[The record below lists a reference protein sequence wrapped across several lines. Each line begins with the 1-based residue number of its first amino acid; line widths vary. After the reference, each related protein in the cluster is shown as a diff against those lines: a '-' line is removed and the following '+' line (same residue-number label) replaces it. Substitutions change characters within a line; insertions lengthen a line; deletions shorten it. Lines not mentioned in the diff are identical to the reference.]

1 MTEYIP
7 RYPSTPIGPGSDV
20 GEPLAGTAGA
30 PLPAEPADPIRR
42 SSGGESGTIDVAR
55 DQASDVTE
63 GAVEAS
69 QHVAGIAKSQVS
81 NVAEET
87 GRQAKDLLEQARTE
101 LTAQAGRQQQRI
113 ADGLRALADE
123 LHSMTQHGG
132 HSGVATELADQGG
145 QKSKDIAS
153 WLDEREPGRL
163 IEEVKT
169 FARQRPGAFLLLAT
183 GLGLA
188 AGRLTRG
195 LTDVASGDGAA
206 TGDAASARMPE
217 VVPASTGFAAAG
229 PVVVT
234 QDLDVG
240 RPYASSEDSPAGFP
254 TRGGT
259 L

>member
-7 RYPSTPIGPGSDV
+7 RYPSTPIAPSDV
-20 GEPLAGTAGA
+20 GEPLAGTT
-30 PLPAEPADPIRR
+30 PLPAEPANPMLP
-42 SSGGESGTIDVAR
+42 SSGGESGTINVAK
-55 DQASDVTE
+55 DQASDVTA

-69 QHVAGIAKSQVS
+69 QHVAGVAKSQVS
-81 NVAEET
+81 NLAEET

-101 LTAQAGRQQQRI
+101 LTEQAGRQQQRI
-113 ADGLRALADE
+113 AEGLRALGDE

-195 LTDVASGDGAA
+195 LTDAA
-206 TGDAASARMPE
+206 TGGAASARMSE
-217 VVPASTGFAAAG
+217 VVPASTGFAAPG

-234 QDLDVG
+234 EDDEVG